1 MLLNIA
7 TKRIFVSRD
16 VVFHEKVFTF
26 TQACSPDFND
36 SPLQESHS
44 PIPDIE
50 HIHDTE
56 LITGDGEPNV
66 VESIDDLIPK
76 VPEVDDISHH
86 ATVDQPSQT
95 DKKATTLV
103 RLPPVNFPARKTSRC
118 TKTHLDEGLYYY
130 KQAKK

>member
-66 VESIDDLIPK
+66 VEIIYDLIPEVPK
-76 VPEVDDISHH
+76 VADISHH
-86 ATVDQPSQT
+86 ATIDKTSQT
-95 DKKATTLV
+95 DKKAVTLV
-103 RLPPVNFPARKTSRC
+103 RLPPFDLPIRKTSRC
-118 TKTHLDEGLYYY
+118 TKNPLG
-130 KQAKK
+130 